1 LDTPAQQLVI
11 GAAVAL
17 GGGLLIGL
25 DRERRKGEGPER
37 QPAGI
42 RTFTLAALAGA
53 LAQGLGE
60 PALVALGALV
70 VVLLSA
76 AAYFRSRSL
85 DPGLTTELALF
96 VTYLIGVLSMAAP
109 ALGAG
114 TAALVAGLLAA
125 RGRLHRFATE
135 VISEG
140 ELHDALLLAALALV
154 VVPLIPQRP
163 LDWLGGLQ
171 PRSLALIALLIL
183 LVQAVGHIALRVL
196 GSRAGLLIAG
206 FFSGFVSSTATIA
219 SMGARRRADPA
230 VAADCASGAILS
242 TAATWV
248 QALVML
254 LPLAPQAVRVVLPAA
269 AAGVGVALA
278 TALLRV
284 RRGAQA
290 GATTRRDPAARVLR
304 VREAAAVALLLAL
317 VAVGVSW
324 AQRQFGDRGLLLGI
338 ALAGLAD
345 AQSGIATLGALA
357 RAGTIAVDTAAT
369 GVLVGITSN
378 SVVRAAVAFAAG
390 GRRFGM
396 RVAGSLVLSTG
407 AAWLGM
413 MAWR

>member
-1 LDTPAQQLVI
+1 LDTATQQLVI

-76 AAYFRSRSL
+76 VAYFKSRSH

-96 VTYLIGVLSMAAP
+96 VTYLVGVLSMAAP

-114 TAALVAGLLAA
+114 AAALVAALLAA

-135 VISEG
+135 VISEA

-183 LVQAVGHIALRVL
+183 LVQAVGHIALRAL
-196 GSRAGLLIAG
+196 GARAGLLIAG

-230 VAADCASGAILS
+230 VASDCASGAILS

-254 LPLAPQAVRVVLPAA
+254 LPLAPQAARVLLPAA
-269 AAGVGVALA
+269 AAGVGMAAA
-278 TALLRV
+278 TALLRE
-284 RRGAQA
+284 RRGAAA
-290 GATTRRDPAARVLR
+290 GATAHRDPAARVLR
-304 VREAAAVALLLAL
+304 VREAAAVALLLTLVAL
-317 VAVGVSW
+317 VVSW
-324 AQRQFGDRGLLLGI
+324 AQRQFGDRGLLVGI

-357 RAGTIAVDTAAT
+357 RAGTIAIDMAAL

-378 SVVRAAVAFAAG
+378 SVVRTAVAFAAG
-390 GRRFGM
+390 GRRFGI
-396 RVAGSLVLSTG
+396 RVAGSLALSTG

-413 MAWR
+413 MAMR